1 MKNKIFFFFL
11 FLLSIQELLKGPGY
25 MQKMN
30 EIYFENPHQ
39 YKVKQL
45 EIKRMK
51 QIDKKLKQYYS
62 NNQAEFYKT
71 CEPLQND
78 SKNRTKLDANLF
90 LLKDLNKLDN
100 TQQQQQQ
107 QQQSNLNRQLSEPV
121 QTLGE
126 SVNISYPIVN
136 NNNNNNN
143 HQNKSNINVT
153 PKINRFRVE
162 KINEI
167 I

>member
-1 MKNKIFFFFL
+1 
-11 FLLSIQELLKGPGY
+11 

-62 NNQAEFYKT
+62 NNQTEFYKT

-78 SKNRTKLDANLF
+78 SKNRVKLDANLF

-107 QQQSNLNRQLSEPV
+107 QSNLNRQLSEPV

-126 SVNISYPIVN
+126 SINISYPIVN
-136 NNNNNNN
+136 NNN
-143 HQNKSNINVT
+143 HQSKSNINVT

>member
-1 MKNKIFFFFL
+1 
-11 FLLSIQELLKGPGY
+11 
-25 MQKMN
+25 MN

-62 NNQAEFYKT
+62 NNQTEFYKT

-78 SKNRTKLDANLF
+78 SKNRVKLDANLF

-107 QQQSNLNRQLSEPV
+107 QSNLNRQLSEPV

-126 SVNISYPIVN
+126 SINISYPIVN
-136 NNNNNNN
+136 NNN
-143 HQNKSNINVT
+143 HQSKSNINVT